1 MTLPGGSYV
10 GNILVAPSINLVP
23 AFGPGWP
30 AGFTTDQELQSS
42 TARFT
47 QTGVTLAGGQG
58 ILPIGTVLGRNS
70 ATKLYHPYSSAA
82 SDGTQIPRGILR
94 TSVDTNT
101 QAAVGAN
108 IQANMV
114 VSGILK
120 NSLVSGA
127 DGTAVTDLVARV
139 DTVLD
144 TFTF

>member
-10 GNILVAPSINLVP
+10 GNVLVAPSINLVP

-42 TARFT
+42 TAGFT

-58 ILPIGTVLGRNS
+58 ILPLGTVLGRNS
-70 ATKLYHPYSSAA
+70 STKLYGPYSSGA
-82 SDGTQIPRGILR
+82 SDGTQVPRGILR
-94 TSVDTNT
+94 TTVDTNAG
-101 QAAVGAN
+101 QGAN

-114 VSGILK
+114 TAGILN

-127 DGTAVTDLVARV
+127 DGTAITDLGARV
-139 DTVLD
+139 DTVLN
-144 TFTF
+144 TFKL